1 MKALIINCT
10 LKSSPEPSNT
20 EALAKVVADKL
31 REEEVEVIEV
41 RAVDKAILPGVES
54 DMGEGDEW
62 PGVREAILAAEILV
76 VATPTWMARP
86 ASVTQR
92 VLERMDAMIAETDD
106 DGRRVAYGKVA
117 GVVVT
122 GNEDGAHRVISEV
135 SGALIDIGFT
145 IPAQAWTYW
154 NRGPGPGKS
163 YLEDDAGHDW
173 SRTTGETA
181 AQNLVTVAKALA
193 ATPLPVPI
201 SG

>member
-10 LKSSPEPSNT
+10 LKASPGTSNT

-31 REEEVEVIEV
+31 RGEEVEVTEV
-41 RAVDKAILPGVES
+41 RAVDKNILPGVET

-62 PGVREAILAAEILV
+62 PAIHEAVLAAEILV

-86 ASVTQR
+86 SSVAQR

-106 DGRRVAYGKVA
+106 AGKPVAYGKVA

-122 GNEDGAHRVISEV
+122 GNEDGAHHVISEV
-135 SGALIDIGFT
+135 SPRLVDIGFT
-145 IPAQAWTYW
+145 IPGQAWTYW

-163 YLEDDAGHDW
+163 YLEDDSKHDW

-181 AQNLVTVAKALA
+181 AQNLVAAAKALA

-201 SG
+201 SE

>member
-10 LKSSPEPSNT
+10 LKAGPETSNT

-31 REEEVEVIEV
+31 RADEVEVTEV
-41 RAVDKAILPGVES
+41 RAVEKNILPGVES

-62 PGVREAILAAEILV
+62 PQVREAILAAEILV
-76 VATPTWMARP
+76 IATPTWLARP
-86 ASVTQR
+86 SSVAQR

-106 DGRRVAYGKVA
+106 AGRPVAYGKVA

-122 GNEDGAHRVISEV
+122 GNEDGAHHVISETA
-135 SGALIDIGFT
+135 GGLIDIGFT
-145 IPAQAWTYW
+145 VPGQAWTYW

-181 AQNLVTVAKALA
+181 AQNLVTVAEALA
-193 ATPLPVPI
+193 ATSFPVPV
-201 SG
+201 SQ